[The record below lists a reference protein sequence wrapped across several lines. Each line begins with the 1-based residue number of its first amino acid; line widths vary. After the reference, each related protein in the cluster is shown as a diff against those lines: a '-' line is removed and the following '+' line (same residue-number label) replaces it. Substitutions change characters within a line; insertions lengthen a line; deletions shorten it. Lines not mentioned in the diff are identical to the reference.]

1 MIETVVVVTGGEAVT
16 AGAEIPQGAY
26 VIAADSGLDLA
37 MALGL
42 EVHLLVGDLDS
53 VSSTALEKYKHVP
66 IERHPVD
73 KDATDLA
80 LAIAAAVRMDPD
92 RIMVVGGT
100 GGRLDHLLANAS
112 LLASGEYAGIDIEW
126 ISPDARTY
134 VVHSFLRL
142 HGSPGDMVSLIP
154 FGGAASGVTTRGLRW
169 TLEGADLAAGSTR
182 GISNQMTA
190 PIATV
195 GLESGTLLVVHYEEL
210 SARSEMMNR
219 A

>member
-1 MIETVVVVTGGEAVT
+1 VEVPE
-16 AGAEIPQGAY
+16 GAY

-53 VSSTALEKYKHVP
+53 VSANALGANKHLP

-80 LAIAAAVRMDPD
+80 LAMAAAVRLEPG
-92 RIMVVGGT
+92 RIILVGGT

-112 LLASGEYAGIDIEW
+112 LLASEEFAGIDVEW
-126 ISPDARTY
+126 ISPGARTY

-142 HGSPGDMVSLIP
+142 QGSPGDTVSLIP
-154 FGGAASGVTTRGLRW
+154 FGGAASKVITRGLRW
-169 TLEGADLAAGSTR
+169 TLEGEDLAASSTR
-182 GISNQMTA
+182 GISNQMTG
-190 PIATV
+190 PIATI
-195 GLESGTLLVVHYEEL
+195 GLEGGTLIVIHYEESL
-210 SARSEMMNR
+210 RSEMM
-219 A
+219 